1 MTLKELLENALPE
14 NAEAVKNVCDY
25 VKKNSIK
32 FADLGDGQ
40 YVGKGKYDELEGKYN
55 NLKNAE
61 NPYEKKYNDLVE
73 SSKQS
78 LVDERTKLT
87 GVAKQIAVDAA
98 ISSLGGLNDLAKQ
111 GIKALINFDAIEVD
125 DDYNINGDS
134 LDKQISGIKEQY
146 KDAFASPQPI
156 STGNSVPGS
165 VKHGGDSSRR
175 YSSLDEIR
183 GLSLEQVMSD
193 YDNITAQLAQLTN
206 S

>member
-40 YVGKGKYDELEGKYN
+40 YVGKGKYDELESKFN
-55 NLKNAE
+55 DLKNAE

-78 LVDERTKLT
+78 LADEHTKLT
-87 GVAKQIAVDAA
+87 GVAKKIAVDAA
-98 ISSLGGLNDLAKQ
+98 INNLGLSNELAKQ
-111 GIKALINFDAIEVD
+111 GIKGLINYDGIELD
-125 DDYNINGDS
+125 DDYNIKGDGLNS
-134 LDKQISGIKEQY
+134 QLQSIKEQY

-156 STGNSVPGS
+156 STGQSVPGS
-165 VKHGGDSSRR
+165 VKNGGSGVNRQ
-175 YSSLDEIR
+175 YSSLDDIR
-183 GLSLEQVMSD
+183 ALSLEQVIND
-193 YDNITAQLAQLTN
+193 LDNINSQLGNLK
-206 S
+206 

>member
-14 NAEAVKNVCDY
+14 NAEAVKNVWDY

-32 FADLGDGQ
+32 FADLGEGQ

-55 NLKNAE
+55 DLKNAE

-87 GVAKQIAVDAA
+87 VVAKKIAVDAA
-98 ISSLGGLNDLAKQ
+98 INILGLSNELAKQ
-111 GIKALINFDAIEVD
+111 GIKGIINYDDIELD
-125 DDYNINGDS
+125 DDYNVKGDS
-134 LDKQISGIKEQY
+134 LNSQLQSIKEQY

-156 STGNSVPGS
+156 STGQSVPGS
-165 VKHGGDSSRR
+165 VKNGGGSNKI
-175 YSSLDEIR
+175 YSSLNDIR
-183 GLSLEQVMSD
+183 SLSLQEVIND
-193 YDNITAQLAQLTN
+193 LDNINAQLGNLN
-206 S
+206 

>member
-55 NLKNAE
+55 DLKNAE

-78 LVDERTKLT
+78 IVDERTKLT
-87 GVAKQIAVDAA
+87 GVAKKIAVDAA
-98 ISSLGGLNDLAKQ
+98 INNLGLSNDLAKQ
-111 GIKALINFDAIEVD
+111 GIKALINYDGIELD
-125 DDYNINGDS
+125 DDYNIKGDS

-146 KDAFASPQPI
+146 KDAFVTAQPVG
-156 STGNSVPGS
+156 TGSVPGS

-193 YDNITAQLAQLTN
+193 YDNITAQLANLTN